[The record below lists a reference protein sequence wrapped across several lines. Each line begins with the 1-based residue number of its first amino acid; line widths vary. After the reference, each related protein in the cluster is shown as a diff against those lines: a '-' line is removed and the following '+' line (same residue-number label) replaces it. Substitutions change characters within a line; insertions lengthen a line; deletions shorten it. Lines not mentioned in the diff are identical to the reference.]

1 MVNEF
6 NINVS
11 NEDIDLLKQKIKL
24 TRWPD
29 EINHKWSHG
38 TDMSYLKQFS
48 DKWLHEFDWRTHEE
62 KINNIG
68 SYSFESSSGLKIH
81 FLHSKS
87 NSKDALPIVM
97 THGDRKSVV

>member
-29 EINHKWSHG
+29 EINNNWSHG
-38 TDMSYLKQFS
+38 TDMSLS
-48 DKWLHEFDWRTHEE
+48 L
-62 KINNIG
+62 
-68 SYSFESSSGLKIH
+68 IH
-81 FLHSKS
+81 
-87 NSKDALPIVM
+87 I
-97 THGDRKSVV
+97 